1 MLAYGK
7 FYYLLS
13 NMHTLAV
20 KKKSLSRSTLLVSA
34 CTFVSRM
41 IGFARDMLV
50 ANLFGASFEAD
61 AFVMAN
67 KIPNFLRRLFSDGAF
82 SQAFVPVLSEYRKL
96 KGEDEVQG
104 FLNHVSGV
112 LALTLLIVT
121 VVGIVAAPFV
131 VMMFAPGFTHADP
144 RYDLTVTMLRITFP
158 YILFVSLAGLGA
170 AVLNSY
176 DRFGIPAFTPVLLN
190 FAVVGA
196 ALWICPHLETPVVGL
211 AIGVFIGGV
220 IQLFFQIPFLLRLRR
235 LPVPKPS
242 LKDPGVRKVMKLMAP
257 ALFGVS
263 VGQINIMIDQWFA
276 SFLAVGSLSWL
287 YYSDR
292 VVQLPLGV
300 FAVAIATVILPRLSR
315 SHAGQDHDQ
324 YERTLDW
331 GLRSIILIALPAT
344 LGLMLYSGPIVTT
357 LFQHGEFDA
366 NDVTMTL
373 RSMIAFSFGLT
384 GAMATKILASGF
396 YAKQNIKLPVKIGII
411 SMVANTLFSLCLVW
425 SLKHAGLAL
434 ATSLSS
440 TLNAVLLFVM
450 LRKKQGF
457 YLQPGWA
464 KFLMQMGMGLVA
476 MAVVWYFLTP
486 NLSVWIEHT
495 TAWRAGCLTLD
506 MSAVIIAY
514 AAGLYFSGYRWH
526 KL

>member
-1 MLAYGK
+1 
-7 FYYLLS
+7 
-13 NMHTLAV
+13 MHTHSP

-34 CTFVSRM
+34 CTFCSRM

-50 ANLFGASFEAD
+50 ANLFGATLDAD

-104 FLNHVSGV
+104 FLNHISGV

-121 VVGIVAAPFV
+121 VIGVVAAPFV
-131 VMMFAPGFTHADP
+131 VMLFAPGFGHDDP
-144 RYDLTVTMLRITFP
+144 RYELTTTMLRITFP
-158 YILFVSLAGLGA
+158 YILFVSLAGLGG

-176 DRFGIPAFTPVLLN
+176 DKFGIPAFTPVLLN

-196 ALWICPHLETPVVGL
+196 ALWICPHLDQPVVGL

-220 IQLFFQIPFLLRLRR
+220 IQLFFQIPFLLRIRR
-235 LPVPKPS
+235 LPIPRPS

-315 SHAGQDHDQ
+315 SHAGHEHDQ
-324 YERTLDW
+324 YERILDW
-331 GLRSIILIALPAT
+331 GLRSILLIALPST
-344 LGLMLYSGPIVTT
+344 LGLILYSGPIVTT
-357 LFQHGEFDA
+357 LFLHGEFDA

-425 SLKHAGLAL
+425 SLEHAGLAL

-440 TLNAVLLFVM
+440 TLNAILLFVM

-464 KFLMQMGMGLVA
+464 KFLMQMAIGLVA

-486 NLSVWIEHT
+486 SLSIWITHT
-495 TAWRAGCLTLD
+495 TLWRAGCLAID
-506 MSAVIIAY
+506 MSAVMAAY
-514 AAGLYFSGYRWH
+514 AAGLFFSGYRWH